1 MLGCDLTGPLASL
14 LPHERRST
22 TLGPPP
28 SLTRAYVFMCL
39 SDATSSVLYLR
50 TLLRALDWAAANQYD
65 VRALLEKILTTA
77 KNVGALYSVF
87 FDR

>member
-1 MLGCDLTGPLASL
+1 MQGAQQSLGHRVCVS
-14 LPHERRST
+14 
-22 TLGPPP
+22 
-28 SLTRAYVFMCL
+28 MCL

-50 TLLRALDWAAANQYD
+50 TLLRALDWAAVNHYD
-65 VRALLEKILTTA
+65 VRALLEKMLTTA

>member
-1 MLGCDLTGPLASL
+1 MRGVQQPLD
-14 LPHERRST
+14 H
-22 TLGPPP
+22 PPP
-28 SLTRAYVFMCL
+28 SRVYVVAMCL

-50 TLLRALDWAAANQYD
+50 TLLRALDWAAVNQYD
-65 VRALLEKILTTA
+65 VRALLEKMLTTA